1 MSLSTII
8 NLYLAV
14 VIFVIIPGP
23 GVMAMLAVSAEGG
36 FRRGVI
42 MGIGALTGDL
52 TYAAIVVFSL
62 GLVASQID
70 PYMVWVRLG
79 GGAYLVYLGG
89 KMLYGALRSRENS
102 GRPSPEP
109 RIKTNQSAG
118 KLYLMGAVISWT
130 NPKVI
135 IFYLSF
141 FPLFIDISILSLVQR
156 IAVMVIVALGL
167 ISGVAIVSAGGGSL
181 QKLIKTPRT
190 AGRINAICGGI
201 LIVVGVV
208 LGWPS

>member
-36 FRRGVI
+36 FRRGVA

-62 GLVASQID
+62 GLVASQIE
-70 PYMVWVRLG
+70 PYMVFVRLA
-79 GGAYLVYLGG
+79 GGAYLIYLGG
-89 KMLYGALRSRENS
+89 KMLYSAQQSRIAS
-102 GRPSPEP
+102 AEP
-109 RIKTNQSAG
+109 AQKPAIKTNQSFG

-141 FPLFIDISILSLVQR
+141 FPLFIDVSLLSLVQR
-156 IAVMVIVALGL
+156 FAVMLIVALGL
-167 ISGVAIVSAGGGSL
+167 ISGVVIVSAGGGSL
-181 QKLIKTPRT
+181 QQLIKNPVSAR
-190 AGRINAICGGI
+190 RINAICGVI
-201 LIVVGVV
+201 LIVVGLV
-208 LGWPS
+208 LGWPV